1 MRISDW
7 SSDMCSSDL
16 CCWPARESQSDSKPA
31 DLSGYRNTPTYPQ
44 AFPAVDQARLPQ
56 HHGGKSTNLRAIPN
70 LNQLCPQNPIET
82 HSITMIHINPQGR
95 ALLFRIADTVCEAW
109 HCMCR
114 SWFLQIGRAHVQR
127 PTTH

>member
-44 AFPAVDQARLPQ
+44 AFPAVDQARLHQ
-56 HHGGKSTNLRAIPN
+56 HHGGKSPDFRAIPN
-70 LNQLCPQNPIET
+70 LNQLCPQNPIEA
-82 HSITMIHINPQGR
+82 HCIPRLSIKPQRSEERRVGKECVS
-95 ALLFRIADTVCEAW
+95 T
-109 HCMCR
+109 CR
-114 SWFLQIGRAHVQR
+114 YRWS
-127 PTTH
+127 PYT